1 MNAVLRRCG
10 GVGEAYKALVQQLY
24 CVLAPSR
31 GEAALEVLQMVL
43 QGQLGVQQ
51 LVEEC
56 AKLPPPK
63 G

>member
-1 MNAVLRRCG
+1 
-10 GVGEAYKALVQQLY
+10 VGEAYRALVQQLY
-24 CVLAPSR
+24 AVLAPSR

-51 LVEEC
+51 LVDEC
-56 AKLPPPK
+56 AKLPPLD